1 MKHARLAHF
10 SLSRFHSQSHL
21 FRQPLAL
28 ITALIASCACAVGTM
43 ACAGCGSTSAPTS
56 STAKPSNPLK
66 RSEANAHR
74 KISIMLDWTAN
85 TNHVGV
91 YTAARKGY
99 YRLAGLDV
107 TILPTAQAG
116 AETAVQTGVADAGFT
131 TVSNVAAVDAKGSN
145 LHFVF
150 DVMQKP
156 NARWCALASRKDI
169 TSPKNFSGK
178 TFVTFGSAEQTAVI
192 KQMISHA
199 GGKPTFS
206 TVTVGTSTFQSLA
219 NKRGDFAG
227 FYDTWEGVQSRLNGP
242 SLRCYQAQHWG
253 VPGNPDQFGIAVNRT
268 WEKTHET
275 ALRRFIKATEKG
287 YRYALLHPQ
296 EAASILVADAPN
308 AAIEPAL
315 AQASMKEIVSGHFWG
330 PIENIGRTNIPE
342 GQKYVTFLWS
352 KGVYGSHGSKGPKPI
367 VSHLATNKYFFE
379 QRR

>member
-1 MKHARLAHF
+1 MKC
-10 SLSRFHSQSHL
+10 SSV
-21 FRQPLAL
+21 
-28 ITALIASCACAVGTM
+28 IAAAVAGLLCVGTL
-43 ACAGCGSTSAPTS
+43 ACAGCGSS
-56 STAKPSNPLK
+56 SNTASDTHSSSPLK

-85 TNHVGV
+85 TNHAGV
-91 YTAARKGY
+91 YVAARRGF
-99 YRLAGLDV
+99 YRMAGLDV
-107 TILPTAQAG
+107 TILPTSQAG

-150 DVMQKP
+150 DVLQKP
-156 NARWCALASRKDI
+156 DAQWCALSSRKDI

-178 TFVTFGSAEQTAVI
+178 TFVTFGSAEQTAVV
-192 KQMISHA
+192 KQMIAHA

-242 SLRCYQAQHWG
+242 SLRCYQAQDWG
-253 VPGNPDQFGIAVNRT
+253 VPGNPDQLGIAVNRT
-268 WEKTHET
+268 WGKTHET
-275 ALRRFIKATEKG
+275 TLRRFIKATEKG

-296 EAASILVADAPN
+296 EAANILVQDAPT
-308 AAIEPAL
+308 AAIDPSL
-315 AQASMKEIVSGHFWG
+315 AQASMREIVSGNYWG
-330 PIENIGRTNIPE
+330 SEEEIGQTDIAA

-352 KGVYGSHGSKGPKPI
+352 KGVYGSKGSKGRKPV
-367 VSHLATNKYFFE
+367 VSQLATNKYFE
-379 QRR
+379 DQRQQ